1 MNDCIAA
8 VLTQSCNSCA
18 DLSLR
23 LSAELPLE
31 PGAEAGHPGVDGR
44 YPRLPTSVMTEA
56 GHSDEDADPGLAI
69 GDEAAPRVALASIP
83 TSTLQTC
90 AQVRRQN
97 LKKSFVI
104 ESVFD

>member
-18 DLSLR
+18 DLSLSLH

-31 PGAEAGHPGVDGR
+31 PGAEARHPGVDGR
-44 YPRLPTSVMTEA
+44 HPWLPTPVMTKA
-56 GHSDEDADPGLAI
+56 GHPDEDADPGLAI
-69 GDEAAPRVALASIP
+69 GDEATPRVALTSIP
-83 TSTLQTC
+83 ASTLQTC

-97 LKKSFVI
+97 LKIVK
-104 ESVFD
+104 